1 MRLFKSSAPTS
12 LKAAIVNIV
21 ISRRDNILNID
32 LYTTH
37 CPKCRVLEKKLAA
50 KNITYTE
57 HDDINEMINLGYKET
72 PVLVVDGHKYS
83 SVEAIKWV
91 NSVEV

>member
-1 MRLFKSSAPTS
+1 M
-12 LKAAIVNIV
+12 
-21 ISRRDNILNID
+21 NID

-57 HDDINEMINLGYKET
+57 HDDINEMINLGYKEA
-72 PVLVVDGHKYS
+72 PILVVDGHKYS

-91 NSVEV
+91 NAVEA

>member
-1 MRLFKSSAPTS
+1 MRLFKNSVLTN

-21 ISRRDNILNID
+21 ISRRVNILNID

-37 CPKCRVLEKKLAA
+37 CPKCKVLEKKLAA

-57 HDDINEMINLGYKET
+57 HDDINEMISLGYKET